1 MNYDGMSFRDLIE
14 EKAKSLPDHTAF
26 YDGDEPY
33 TFGELNSCAGIMAQ
47 ELSCLGVKKGT
58 HVGLYGP
65 NSANWVICFFAIQK
79 LGAIG
84 ILLNPALKA
93 GEVAALSDIA
103 DITCLC
109 FGDSPAVRDEEAFT
123 GELCSYKDC
132 GIKKFYKI
140 SKERRLKE
148 ISYGIE
154 SVSNTDLAI
163 RPEADD
169 AALMLFTS
177 GSTGKPKCALLSAYN
192 VLKAALESRDS
203 QRLTS
208 GDRTCLILPLFH
220 IFGMVAGLFANLCA
234 DSVMYLPED
243 IHASTLIS
251 LIDEKKCTVFHAV
264 PTMMLMILGNP
275 DFAPEKLSSLRCT
288 ILSGAAATREQIEAF
303 RRALPKDNFLSAYGL
318 SEMAPVTTLPYG
330 DTLENCI
337 ETVGKPMDRIKLKIA
352 DPVTGNELAF
362 GETGEILVRGDNL
375 MTGYYRVRVEDQS
388 IDGEGW
394 LHTGDLGYMRED
406 GYLCL
411 SGRLK
416 ELIIRGGENITPK
429 DVSDAVSTLEGIED
443 VKVVG
448 VPSDFYGEEVCACI
462 RLKKGSGFDEK
473 AARERLKGMIARYKI
488 PSFFLIY
495 EDFPLL
501 ATGKVDMVSLKRD
514 AAERTGR

>member
-1 MNYDGMSFRDLIE
+1 
-14 EKAKSLPDHTAF
+14 
-26 YDGDEPY
+26 
-33 TFGELNSCAGIMAQ
+33 
-47 ELSCLGVKKGT
+47 
-58 HVGLYGP
+58 
-65 NSANWVICFFAIQK
+65 
-79 LGAIG
+79 
-84 ILLNPALKA
+84 
-93 GEVAALSDIA
+93 
-103 DITCLC
+103 
-109 FGDSPAVRDEEAFT
+109 
-123 GELCSYKDC
+123 
-132 GIKKFYKI
+132 
-140 SKERRLKE
+140 
-148 ISYGIE
+148 
-154 SVSNTDLAI
+154 
-163 RPEADD
+163 
-169 AALMLFTS
+169 
-177 GSTGKPKCALLSAYN
+177 
-192 VLKAALESRDS
+192 
-203 QRLTS
+203 
-208 GDRTCLILPLFH
+208 
-220 IFGMVAGLFANLCA
+220 
-234 DSVMYLPED
+234 
-243 IHASTLIS
+243 
-251 LIDEKKCTVFHAV
+251 
-264 PTMMLMILGNP
+264 
-275 DFAPEKLSSLRCT
+275 
-288 ILSGAAATREQIEAF
+288 
-303 RRALPKDNFLSAYGL
+303 
-318 SEMAPVTTLPYG
+318 
-330 DTLENCI
+330 
-337 ETVGKPMDRIKLKIA
+337 MDRIKLKIA

>member
-1 MNYDGMSFRDLIE
+1 MNYDGISFRDLIE
-14 EKAKSLPDHTAF
+14 EKAKSLPDRTAF
-26 YDGDEPY
+26 YEGDEPY
-33 TFGELNSCAGIMAQ
+33 TYGELNSCADIMAQ

-58 HVGLYGP
+58 HVGLYGL
-65 NSANWVICFFAIQK
+65 NSANWIICFFAIQK

-93 GEVAALSDIA
+93 GEVASLSEIA

-109 FGDSPAVRDEEAFT
+109 FGDSPAVRDEEAFM
-123 GELCSYKDC
+123 GELCSYQDC
-132 GIKKFYKI
+132 GIREFYSI
-140 SKERRLKE
+140 AKEKRYK
-148 ISYGIE
+148 G
-154 SVSNTDLAI
+154 VSNADLPV

-192 VLKAALESRDS
+192 VLKAAVETREN
-203 QRLTS
+203 QRLNAD
-208 GDRTCLILPLFH
+208 DRTCLILPLFH
-220 IFGMVAGLFANLCA
+220 IFGLVAGLFANMCA

-243 IHASTLIS
+243 IHAATLIR

-303 RRALPKDNFLSAYGL
+303 RKALPGDNFLSSYGL
-318 SEMAPVTTLPYG
+318 SEMAPVSTLPYG
-330 DTLENCI
+330 DSLENCI
-337 ETVGKPMDRIKLKIA
+337 ETVGKPMSRIKLKIA
-352 DPVTGNELAF
+352 DPVTGMELTS
-362 GETGEILVRGDNL
+362 GESGEILVRGDNL

-394 LHTGDLGYMRED
+394 LHTGDLGYLRED

-416 ELIIRGGENITPK
+416 ELIIRGGENISPK
-429 DVSDAVSTLEGIED
+429 DVSDAVSALEGIED

-462 RLKKGSGFDEK
+462 RLKNGSDFDEK

-514 AAERTGR
+514 AAERIRR